1 MPISVCISELIIN
14 AVTEKLR
21 TVTPRHFF
29 QDNFPGRSVAAL
41 YAAYEKNN
49 PIANEGANELIF
61 VVNPAAAQVP
71 RITKKTVH
79 LLLGSKISEN
89 AGVIPSK

>member
-1 MPISVCISELIIN
+1 MPKHL
-14 AVTEKLR
+14 
-21 TVTPRHFF
+21 F
-29 QDNFPGRSVAAL
+29 QGSFSGRSVAAL

-49 PIANEGANELIF
+49 PITNEGANELIF

-71 RITKKTVH
+71 RIMKKKIR

-89 AGVIPSK
+89 AGAIPSK